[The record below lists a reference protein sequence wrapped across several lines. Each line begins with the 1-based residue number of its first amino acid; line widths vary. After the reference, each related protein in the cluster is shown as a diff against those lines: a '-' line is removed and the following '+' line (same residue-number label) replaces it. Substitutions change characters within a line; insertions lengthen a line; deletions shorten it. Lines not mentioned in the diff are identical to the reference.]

1 MELQPLTRNTK
12 EGALYRRSEEVDQ
25 QIRSALGMAPDALV
39 ERARIDDKDN
49 PDYLQ
54 EESLVYLIRE
64 SHRRGQQA
72 MVNALA
78 EILIE
83 RCASYI
89 DVKLRSLGP
98 EVTEDAFQDVIS
110 SMFDVILDLNSDR
123 GDFLQVRFWRNLE
136 LRIINTFNRS
146 VGQQRRAAKNVPL
159 SSLAGQEIAPSDD
172 ESISTSSQEFRDTA
186 LTADELALCQD
197 ALNTVDEPY
206 RTAFI
211 LHHYHGWPIES
222 IDSTAL
228 TISRY
233 FNKTPRTIRNWL
245 AKAEGALLNWRN
257 EE

>member
-1 MELQPLTRNTK
+1 MELQPLTRRTK
-12 EGALYRRSEEVDQ
+12 DSALYRRSEEVDQ
-25 QIRSALGMAPDALV
+25 QIRSALSMTPEALV
-39 ERARIDDKDN
+39 GRAHIANKDS
-49 PDYLQ
+49 PDYLK
-54 EESLVYLIRE
+54 EECLVYLIRE
-64 SHRRGQQA
+64 SHRSGQRV

-83 RCASYI
+83 RCASHI
-89 DVKLRSLGP
+89 DVKLRTLRP
-98 EVTEDAFQDVIS
+98 EVAEEAFQDVIS

-136 LRIINTFNRS
+136 LRIINAFNRS

-159 SSLAGQEIAPSDD
+159 SSLTGQEIAPSDD
-172 ESISTSSQEFRDTA
+172 ESLSTSSQELRDTT
-186 LTADELALCQD
+186 LTADELALCKD